1 MARKRKPESLLS
13 IALAPFGGALVS
25 TRSIM
30 DIKILAG
37 STSPVFV
44 HPVYWTWN
52 KGTPLLFVGTES
64 ETNCAAGNCRGWLK
78 VITPR
83 GFGWVSPSAST
94 QLELFS
100 APPESQVPDTNNNS
114 I

>member
-13 IALAPFGGALVS
+13 IALSPLGGALVA

-30 DIKILAG
+30 DVKLLAG
-37 STSPVFV
+37 STSPVYLQ
-44 HPVYWTWN
+44 PVYWTWN
-52 KGTPLLFVGTES
+52 TGTPLLFVGCET

-78 VITPR
+78 VVTPG
-83 GFGWVSPSAST
+83 GFGWVSPSGST
-94 QLELFS
+94 QLELIS
-100 APPESQVPDTNNNS
+100 APPESQLPDTDNNS

>member
-1 MARKRKPESLLS
+1 MARKRKPESLGS
-13 IALAPFGGALVS
+13 IALAPFGGALVA

-30 DIKILAG
+30 DVKILAG

-44 HPVYWTWN
+44 HPVYWTWS
-52 KGTPLLFVGTES
+52 KGTPLLSAGVES

-83 GFGWVSPSAST
+83 GWGWVSPSAAT
-94 QLELFS
+94 QLELRS
-100 APPESQVPDTNNNS
+100 APPEWQLPDTDNIS
-114 I
+114 T